1 MELESSQSYAN
12 FRAWCPR
19 KQVGIGVQ
27 HPITWRYYDWGPRT
41 YLEPIICLHSLIGS
55 AESFY
60 QQLISLPPRGYRVI
74 SIQIP
79 VYWTIAEFCDAFH
92 AFLETIPHRRV
103 HLYGAGLGGFLA
115 MHYAVRKPENV
126 ASLILTH
133 SFLATENL
141 NLRVPYS
148 TSVLRWLPDFLVR
161 STMRAILP
169 KGRVSLQMANAAE
182 FAIGHTMSSSRNV
195 LASRLAL
202 STTASTVVNRVH
214 IPQTSITLIDALDRQ
229 QPALQLSQLTAS
241 QLPEARRAHLK
252 FGGDFPY
259 IAAPDDVNVHL
270 IVHLR
275 RNAASPALNIP
286 VPVPARPRVISS
298 VTRRRRVLEQERKRA
313 EEMLKEESAAA
324 KKKQKRARK
333 SDEDLL
339 KEAKALVAADET
351 SRIER
356 YAFEIGS
363 LREMLPGKNDSFLA
377 AVMEE
382 CEGVIDVAI
391 ENARAEMYDDRF
403 YEDKL
408 TCAIADKVKELQEAE
423 KAAAAEQEEEGA
435 ARIANN
441 EGGTEVT
448 GDGSRSIEDDLASG
462 IDIVAAYK
470 RRGVLDEDPLRLKD
484 ASSEDTGAN
493 EMVDPGQNMSDDDTV
508 PATSPPLR
516 SSDPDTEYLDMNHDD
531 PLVGLKPRNTSRSAL
546 SSVDLEVGEKYLS
559 KDAGSGHRTD
569 DDGEADGPSST
580 NLADKISGSRRQRR
594 SRRRSYVE
602 ESDGVG
608 AYVTSEKVGMR
619 SRGPLVGR
627 GPAPFSNAVVETG
640 LSPGEAWKRAV
651 RMREEEDVSMND
663 DKVTHI
669 SLSSGASLLE
679 ANENPLE
686 LPGHESQYI
695 SERIQHKADNHS
707 GSGITNQGSGV
718 RYTRDNGGQGPKI
731 GNGIPPQPESYT
743 VDVGM
748 GSSQPEAVP
757 ATNVTDQVGG
767 FEQQERDEW
776 ERFRERGRGLAGAI
790 ASPPRR
796 GIERKVDRTMEKM
809 DVTQE
814 AEKEVTEV
822 EGEETARLR
831 EWRMSAQAASKSVT
845 R

>member
-1 MELESSQSYAN
+1 
-12 FRAWCPR
+12 
-19 KQVGIGVQ
+19 
-27 HPITWRYYDWGPRT
+27 
-41 YLEPIICLHSLIGS
+41 
-55 AESFY
+55 
-60 QQLISLPPRGYRVI
+60 
-74 SIQIP
+74 
-79 VYWTIAEFCDAFH
+79 
-92 AFLETIPHRRV
+92 
-103 HLYGAGLGGFLA
+103 
-115 MHYAVRKPENV
+115 
-126 ASLILTH
+126 
-133 SFLATENL
+133 
-141 NLRVPYS
+141 
-148 TSVLRWLPDFLVR
+148 
-161 STMRAILP
+161 MRAILP

-182 FAIGHTMSSSRNV
+182 FAIGHTMSSSRDV

-229 QPALQLSQLTAS
+229 QPALQLSELTAS

-275 RNAASPALNIP
+275 RNAANPVLNIP

-313 EEMLKEESAAA
+313 EEMLREENAAA

-356 YAFEIGS
+356 YAFEIAS
-363 LREMLPGKNDSFLA
+363 LREYLPGKNDSYLA

-391 ENARAEMYDDRF
+391 ENARAGMYDDRF

-408 TCAIADKVKELQEAE
+408 TCEIAEKVKELQEAE
-423 KAAAAEQEEEGA
+423 KEAATEEEEEGA
-435 ARIANN
+435 ERKPNDD
-441 EGGTEVT
+441 GGAEVT
-448 GDGSRSIEDDLASG
+448 GDASRSIEDDLASG
-462 IDIVAAYK
+462 IDIVTAYK
-470 RRGVLDEDPLRLKD
+470 RRGVLDQDPLRQKD
-484 ASSEDTGAN
+484 ASSEDIRAN
-493 EMVDPGQNMSDDDTV
+493 EMVDSDQNMSDDDTI
-508 PATSPPLR
+508 PATSPPFK
-516 SSDPDTEYLDMNHDD
+516 SSEPDTESLDMNHDD
-531 PLVGLKPRNTSRSAL
+531 PLVGLKSRNASRSAL

-559 KDAGSGHRTD
+559 KDPVSGQKTD
-569 DDGEADGPSST
+569 DESEADGPSST
-580 NLADKISGSRRQRR
+580 NLSDKTPGNRRQRR

-651 RMREEEDVSMND
+651 RMREEEDHSVND
-663 DKVTHI
+663 DKVTHM

-695 SERIQHKADNHS
+695 SERMQHKADNLGGSGMANS
-707 GSGITNQGSGV
+707 GSGARQ
-718 RYTRDNGGQGPKI
+718 TRDNGGVGAKN
-731 GNGIPPQPESYT
+731 GNGVPSQSGSYT
-743 VDVGM
+743 VDLVM
-748 GSSQPEAVP
+748 GSSECEALL
-757 ATNVTDQVGG
+757 ATNVTDQAAG

-790 ASPPRR
+790 TSPPRR
-796 GIERKVDRTMEKM
+796 GIERKLDRTMEKM

-822 EGEETARLR
+822 EGEEAARLR